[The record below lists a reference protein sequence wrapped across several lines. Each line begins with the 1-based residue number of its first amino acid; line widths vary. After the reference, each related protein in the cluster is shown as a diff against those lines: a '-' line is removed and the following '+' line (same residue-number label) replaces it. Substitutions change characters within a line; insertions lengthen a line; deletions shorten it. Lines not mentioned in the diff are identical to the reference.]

1 VEWRALVYL
10 ALGVVLLAASV
21 LVGVSKGWLWGAGA
35 ALTTVNV
42 LVVLYVFDGSDPLD
56 GEPGARQWVP
66 YRRPRSR

>member
-1 VEWRALVYL
+1 
-10 ALGVVLLAASV
+10 
-21 LVGVSKGWLWGAGA
+21 
-35 ALTTVNV
+35 VNV